1 MSRENSQ
8 RTQIL
13 QYMKTHKSITPIEAL
28 NLCGCFRLAAVIWR
42 LREDGYDI
50 ETHMVGEGQ
59 KQYAEYRLSGESH
72 A

>member
-1 MSRENSQ
+1 MSREKSQ

-50 ETHMVGEGQ
+50 ETNMVGEGH
-59 KQYAEYRLSGESH
+59 KKYAEYKLKEEV